1 MLRGVVRKEIS
12 ARLCGET
19 DTQNDHDYQEKV
31 CQRILHIPLVL
42 MGQQDYARYCLMAR
56 GHQVRISLRR
66 FASRGRPHAG
76 DGCPPASLLIES

>member
-42 MGQQDYARYCLMAR
+42 MGQQDYARYCLMDIKCAFR
-56 GHQVRISLRR
+56 FLRR